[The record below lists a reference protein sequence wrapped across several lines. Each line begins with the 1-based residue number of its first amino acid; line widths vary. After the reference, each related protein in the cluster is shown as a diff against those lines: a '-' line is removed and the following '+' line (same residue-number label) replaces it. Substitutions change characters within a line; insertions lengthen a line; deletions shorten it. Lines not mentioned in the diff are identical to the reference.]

1 MFRRIATA
9 ASALATQGLKHFMAP
24 HRNAASINQRS
35 SPSMK
40 HLSAAAV
47 AATAIGLLAPMPA
60 TSQSGDW
67 ETILAEAR
75 GQTVYWHAW
84 GGDPR
89 INAFIDWIGGEL
101 TARHGVALVHV
112 KLADTSDAVTRVI
125 AEAGA
130 GQTDGG
136 AVDAIWINGANFVN
150 LKERGFLLGPFTED
164 LPNWPLV
171 DTEVN
176 PAVLTDF
183 TVPVEGYGAPWAMF
197 RMVFEYD
204 AARVPEPPRSLDAL
218 ASWIAENPGR
228 FTYPQPPDYLGTSF
242 LKQVLHDVL
251 DDPSILLRDVGEV
264 DYEAAT
270 APLWAFLD
278 EITPNLWRGGAA
290 YPANEPGLGQLL
302 ADGEI
307 DIGFSFAP
315 GRASAAIADGELPES
330 VRTFVFEA
338 GTLGNASFLSIP
350 FNASAREGALVL
362 ANLILDPGVQARAQ
376 DPDVL
381 GWQTVLGLDRL
392 DAEDRARFDALEL
405 GIATLRPEAMGV
417 ALDEPHPSWTV
428 RVAEDWIAR
437 YGVAN

>member
-1 MFRRIATA
+1 
-9 ASALATQGLKHFMAP
+9 
-24 HRNAASINQRS
+24 
-35 SPSMK
+35 MK
-40 HLSAAAV
+40 HVSGV
-47 AATAIGLLAPMPA
+47 IAATAIALSAPSPA
-60 TSQSGDW
+60 PAAGDPGAW
-67 ETILAEAR
+67 DAVLAEAR

-89 INAFIDWIGGEL
+89 INAFIEWIGGKLE
-101 TARHGVALVHV
+101 ARHGVGLVHV

-130 GQTDGG
+130 GRTSGG

-150 LKERGFLLGPFTED
+150 PKERGFLFGPFAED

-171 DTEVN
+171 DAEAN

-204 AARVPEPPRSLDAL
+204 EARVPEPPRGLDAL
-218 ASWIAENPGR
+218 ADWIAENPGR

-242 LKQVLHDVL
+242 LKQVLHGVL
-251 DDPSILLRDVGEV
+251 DDPSILMRDAAEV

-278 EITPNLWRGGAA
+278 AITPNLWRSGAA

-315 GRASAAIADGELPES
+315 GRASAAMADGELPES
-330 VRTFVFEA
+330 VRTFVFA
-338 GTLGNASFLSIP
+338 DGTLGNASFLSIP
-350 FNASAREGALVL
+350 FNAAAREGALVL
-362 ANLILDPGVQARAQ
+362 ANLILDPEVQARAQ

-392 DAEDRARFDALEL
+392 EAEDRARFDALEL
-405 GIATLRPEAMGV
+405 GVATLRPDEMGV
-417 ALDEPHPSWTV
+417 ALDEPHPSWTT